1 MMILITGGSRSGK
14 SSLGERLLSDW
25 NGRRLYLATMMPRG
39 EESARAIE
47 RHRVMRAGKGF
58 ETVERYTDV
67 GALSLPD
74 GCGVLL
80 ECMGNLLAN
89 EMFEAGEPD
98 PCGKIIADVRRLS
111 ERAGRLIVITN
122 QVDSDGMDYPRETS
136 LYIQHLGKINASLA
150 ASSCCVIESVYGIPV
165 PLKGG
170 LPPCL

>member
-25 NGRRLYLATMMPRG
+25 NGRKLYLATMMPRG

-122 QVDSDGMDYPRETS
+122 QVDSDGMDVFVASFETIDGA
-136 LYIQHLGKINASLA
+136 LMYALGVK
-150 ASSCCVIESVYGIPV
+150 SCAPEHDPV
-165 PLKGG
+165 SGWDRSGALKERGNFV
-170 LPPCL
+170 